1 MPELPDGQRRNGA
14 PQKSRREQ
22 IEADGREPPM
32 PPLDWGDYLV
42 EYLFEIGP
50 TLPTGMGSAPL
61 TPPVIESAQ
70 RLFGIEFR
78 PWEAR
83 LLLRLS
89 REYLAESL
97 KATEE
102 NCPQPWRDP
111 ENEEIDRIATAK
123 RLEQSMLS
131 LAED

>member
-1 MPELPDGQRRNGA
+1 
-14 PQKSRREQ
+14 
-22 IEADGREPPM
+22 M

-70 RLFGIEFR
+70 RLLGIEFQ

-97 KATEE
+97 KATKDGCPPPWVDSE
-102 NCPQPWRDP
+102 NA
-111 ENEEIDRIATAK
+111 EADRIATAK
-123 RLEQSMLS
+123 RLEQAMMDL
-131 LAED
+131 LED

>member
-1 MPELPDGQRRNGA
+1 VPELPEGQKRRGA
-14 PQKSRREQ
+14 PQKPRREQ
-22 IEADGREPPM
+22 IEDDGREPLM

-70 RLFGIEFR
+70 RLLGIEFQ

-97 KATEE
+97 KATKDGCPPPWVDSE
-102 NCPQPWRDP
+102 NA
-111 ENEEIDRIATAK
+111 EADRIATAK
-123 RLEQSMLS
+123 RLEQAMMDL
-131 LAED
+131 LED